1 MQKIE
6 RNITV
11 SANSVAKYE
20 AVARAGFWGVDVR
33 LAPYNRRD
41 EVLTGEYENE
51 IMGQYRTL
59 CSLGL
64 QVGQTHLTYWPAHIP
79 PVGDGSF
86 DALAEYLI
94 PMLQREIEI
103 TANMGCRVAVMH
115 PFFVQDGTR
124 EESRAGNMKFIEAL
138 LPLLERCGVTL
149 ALENIYGHALSD
161 AHHETTDDFLYY
173 TEKFRSPYIGVCLDT
188 GHACVRGQDPIAM
201 AQELGRHLQAVHIHA
216 SVHRKDSHAIP
227 CITNGDSVDWPLF
240 GRTLD
245 EIGFSGNFNL
255 EIRPPRILSDAA
267 QDAYY
272 QLAYSVARELTQ

>member
-20 AVARAGFWGVDVR
+20 TVARAGFWGVDVR

-59 CSLGL
+59 RSLGL

-138 LPLLERCGVTL
+138 LPLLERCGVAL

-216 SVHRKDSHAIP
+216 SVHRQDSHAIP

-240 GRTLD
+240 SRTLD

>member
-11 SANSVAKYE
+11 SANSTAKYE

-33 LAPYNRRD
+33 LAPHTRRD
-41 EVLTGEYENE
+41 EVLTGEYGHE
-51 IMGQYRTL
+51 IMEQYRTL
-59 CSLGL
+59 RSLGL

-94 PMLQREIEI
+94 PMLEREIEI

-124 EESRAGNMKFIEAL
+124 EESRAGNMQLIEVL
-138 LPLLERCGVTL
+138 LPTLERCGVVL

-161 AHHETTDDFLYY
+161 AHHESAEDMLYY
-173 TEKFRSPYIGVCLDT
+173 MEKFSSPNLGLCLDT
-188 GHACVRGQDPIAM
+188 GHACVRGQDPVGMVQRYGHHLKA
-201 AQELGRHLQAVHIHA
+201 LHVHSSLYGR
-216 SVHRKDSHAIP
+216 DTHAIP
-227 CITNGDSVDWPLF
+227 RVANGDVTNWGGFSEA
-240 GRTLD
+240 LD
-245 EIGFSGNFNL
+245 EIGYAGNLNL
-255 EIRPPRILSDAA
+255 EIRPSSWLPSTAR
-267 QDAYY
+267 DAYFR
-272 QLAYSVARELTQ
+272 LAYEIAKSLT